1 MLQNVLRKE
10 KRQFNR
16 YLVLGIAVMVMIL
29 LVSVTLGEASISV
42 SEGLGIIYNQVLHKN
57 VPDGIHTAI
66 VWDLRLP
73 RILCGLL
80 IGAGLAVSGVIFQS
94 VLRNPL
100 ADPYTIGV
108 STGAAFGAVLTIY
121 INMVYGFFI
130 PITPVAFIFAI
141 LTLIIILKIAGFN
154 HTLHTS
160 RLILAGIIVGSIF
173 SAGISLLKSMAGEDV
188 SAMVFWL
195 MGRLSAKSWT
205 DVLILFPLVS
215 IGIIV
220 AFVMS
225 DDLDVLTL
233 GINEAKSVGLDGE
246 KSVRKFL
253 IIGALLTA
261 VCVSISGVIGFI
273 GLIVPHF
280 IRMGFTAK
288 HRYLI
293 PLSAVVGGVVLMLSD
308 NISRL
313 LFQVEIPVGVIT
325 TLIGGP
331 FFIYIYM
338 NKKGQIL

>member
-1 MLQNVLRKE
+1 MLQNVLQKE

-42 SEGLGIIYNQVLHKN
+42 SEGLEIIYNQVLHKN

-121 INMVYGFFI
+121 INMVYGLFI
-130 PITPVAFIFAI
+130 PITPIAFIFAI

-220 AFVMS
+220 AFVMA

>member
-1 MLQNVLRKE
+1 MLQNVLTKE
-10 KRQFNR
+10 KKQFNK
-16 YLVLGIAVMVMIL
+16 YLILGLFLMIL
-29 LVSVTLGEASISV
+29 ILLISVTLGEATISV
-42 SEGLGIIYNQVLHKN
+42 SQGFDIIKSKLLQE
-57 VPDGIHTAI
+57 DIDESIHAAI

-73 RILCGLL
+73 RILCGIL
-80 IGAGLAVSGVIFQS
+80 IGGGLAVSGVIFQS
-94 VLRNPL
+94 VLKNPL

-121 INMVYGFFI
+121 LNMVYGLFI
-130 PITPVAFIFAI
+130 PITPIAFVFAI
-141 LTLIIILKIAGFN
+141 ITLIIILKIAGFN

-195 MGRLSAKSWT
+195 MGRLSAKSWQ
-205 DVLILFPLVS
+205 DVMILFPLVS
-215 IGIIV
+215 IGTIL
-220 AFVMS
+220 AYTMS

-246 KSVRKFL
+246 KSIRKFL
-253 IIGALLTA
+253 VIGALLTA
-261 VCVSISGVIGFI
+261 VCVSISGVIGFV

-293 PLSAVVGGVVLMLSD
+293 PLSALVGGMVLMLSD
-308 NISRL
+308 NVSRL
-313 LFQVEIPVGVIT
+313 LFHVEIPVGVIT

-338 NKKGQIL
+338 SKKGQIM

>member
-1 MLQNVLRKE
+1 MLQNVLEKE

-16 YLVLGIAVMVMIL
+16 YLVLGIAVMLMIL
-29 LVSVTLGEASISV
+29 LVSVTLGEASISI
-42 SEGLGIIYNQVLHKN
+42 SEGLEIIYNQVLHN
-57 VPDGIHTAI
+57 DVPDGIHTAI

-121 INMVYGFFI
+121 INMVYGFLI
-130 PITPVAFIFAI
+130 PITPIAFIFAI

-220 AFVMS
+220 AFVMA

-233 GINEAKSVGLDGE
+233 GIHEAKSVGLDGE

-253 IIGALLTA
+253 VIGALLTA

>member
-1 MLQNVLRKE
+1 MLL
-10 KRQFNR
+10 
-16 YLVLGIAVMVMIL
+16 IL
-29 LVSVTLGEASISV
+29 LISVTLGEASISV
-42 SEGLGIIYNQVLHKN
+42 PEGFDIIKSKLLQQ
-57 VPDGIHTAI
+57 DIDEDIHAAI

-73 RILCGLL
+73 RILCGIL

-94 VLRNPL
+94 VLKNPL

-121 INMVYGFFI
+121 LNMVYGLFI
-130 PITPVAFIFAI
+130 PITPIAFVFA
-141 LTLIIILKIAGFN
+141 LVTLVIILKIAGFN

-195 MGRLSAKSWT
+195 MGRLSAKSWS
-205 DVLILFPLVS
+205 DVMILLPLVS
-215 IGIIV
+215 IGTIL
-220 AFVMS
+220 AYTMS

-233 GINEAKSVGLDGE
+233 GINEAKSVGLDAE

-253 IIGALLTA
+253 VIGALLTA

-308 NISRL
+308 NVSRL

>member
-1 MLQNVLRKE
+1 MIQNVLRKE

-16 YLVLGIAVMVMIL
+16 YLAVGIAVMILIL
-29 LVSVTLGEASISV
+29 LISVTLGEASISI
-42 SEGLGIIYNQVLHKN
+42 SEGLGIIYNQVLQKN

-108 STGAAFGAVLTIY
+108 STGAAFGAVLSIY
-121 INMVYGFFI
+121 INMVYGLFI
-130 PITPVAFIFAI
+130 PITPIAFIFAI

-205 DVLILFPLVS
+205 DVLILFPFIS
-215 IGIIV
+215 IGIII
-220 AFVMS
+220 AFVMA

-261 VCVSISGVIGFI
+261 VCVSISGVIGFV

-338 NKKGQIL
+338 HKKGQIL

>member
-10 KRQFNR
+10 KRQFDR
-16 YLVLGIAVMVMIL
+16 YLVFGIVMMVMIL

-42 SEGLGIIYNQVLHKN
+42 SEGFTIIYNQVLQKN
-57 VPDGIHTAI
+57 VPDDIHTAI

-108 STGAAFGAVLTIY
+108 STGAAFGAVLAIY
-121 INMVYGFFI
+121 INMVYGLLI

-141 LTLIIILKIAGFN
+141 LTLVVILKIAGFN

-215 IGIIV
+215 IGIIL

-246 KSVRKFL
+246 RSVRKFL

>member
-16 YLVLGIAVMVMIL
+16 YLVLGIVIMVMIL

-42 SEGLGIIYNQVLHKN
+42 SEGFKIIYNQVLQKN
-57 VPDGIHTAI
+57 VPDDIHTAI

-108 STGAAFGAVLTIY
+108 STGAAFGAVLAIY
-121 INMVYGFFI
+121 INMVYGLLI

-141 LTLIIILKIAGFN
+141 LTLVVILKIAGFN

-195 MGRLSAKSWT
+195 MGRLAAKSWT

-215 IGIIV
+215 IGIIL

-253 IIGALLTA
+253 VVGALLTA

>member
-10 KRQFNR
+10 KRQFDR
-16 YLVLGIAVMVMIL
+16 YLVLGIVIMVMIL

-42 SEGLGIIYNQVLHKN
+42 SEGFTIIYNQVLQKN
-57 VPDGIHTAI
+57 VPDDIHTAI

-108 STGAAFGAVLTIY
+108 STGAAFGAVLAIY
-121 INMVYGFFI
+121 INMVYGLLI

-141 LTLIIILKIAGFN
+141 LTLVVILKIAGFN

-215 IGIIV
+215 IGIIL

-246 KSVRKFL
+246 RSVRKFL

>member
-10 KRQFNR
+10 KRQFDR
-16 YLVLGIAVMVMIL
+16 YLVLGIVMMVMIL

-42 SEGLGIIYNQVLHKN
+42 SEGFTIIYNQVLQKN
-57 VPDGIHTAI
+57 VPDDIHTAI

-108 STGAAFGAVLTIY
+108 STGAAFGAVLAIY
-121 INMVYGFFI
+121 INMVYGLLI

-141 LTLIIILKIAGFN
+141 LTLVVILKIAGFN

-215 IGIIV
+215 IGIIL

-246 KSVRKFL
+246 RSVRKFL

>member
-1 MLQNVLRKE
+1 MLQNVLQKE

-42 SEGLGIIYNQVLHKN
+42 SEGLEIIYNQVLHKN

-121 INMVYGFFI
+121 INMVYGLFI
-130 PITPVAFIFAI
+130 PITPIAFIFAL

-205 DVLILFPLVS
+205 DALILFPLVS
-215 IGIIV
+215 IGIIL
-220 AFVMS
+220 AFVMA

-233 GINEAKSVGLDGE
+233 GIHEAKSVGLDGE